1 MSVNTDRTYK
11 WRKWVEWRWRCNVPL
26 TILAQ
31 SCTKE
36 VVRETSSSHPVE
48 KDDACSGD
56 VSLDQLQIR
65 EEGRGE
71 REKINVD
78 GVADGEERSERIVED
93 LAAVDRNALEEEENM
108 NMGDGMD
115 DCWRSLSTHFII

>member
-1 MSVNTDRTYK
+1 MVG
-11 WRKWVEWRWRCNVPL
+11 E
-26 TILAQ
+26 A
-31 SCTKE
+31 
-36 VVRETSSSHPVE
+36 SSSHPVE
-48 KDDACSGD
+48 NEGACSGD

-71 REKINVD
+71 SEKINVD
-78 GVADGEERSERIVED
+78 GVVDGEERSERIVED
-93 LAAVDRNALEEEENM
+93 LAAVDRNALEEEENK